1 MTHVRRNQRTRD
13 LHETLYIYIVRLFL
27 DLYSLLN
34 LGYDV
39 EKTRR
44 LETPRRLRAR

>member
-13 LHETLYIYIVRLFL
+13 LHETLYIVRLFL